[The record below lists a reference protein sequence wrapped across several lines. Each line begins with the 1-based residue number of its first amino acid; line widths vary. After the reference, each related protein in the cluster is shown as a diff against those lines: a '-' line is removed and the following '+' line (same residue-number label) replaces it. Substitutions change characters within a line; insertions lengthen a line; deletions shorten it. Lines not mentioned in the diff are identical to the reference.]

1 MVNTLKSLLLAA
13 ILLTAAAVHAEIVSS
28 SATHFVLRHEAATPL
43 PPEAAWER
51 LVDPAVWWHPDH
63 TYSGDAANLSLELTA
78 GGLWREDWDG
88 GSVAHGRV
96 LMVASGK
103 SLRMEAPFGPLQAV
117 GAYTIWTI
125 TIQPAEA
132 GRGSLVIFD
141 EIATG
146 PPTAKLDE
154 LAPAVDYVKGE
165 ALRRL
170 AAPVAP

>member
-1 MVNTLKSLLLAA
+1 MIDTLKRLLPAA
-13 ILLTAAAVHAEIVSS
+13 ILLTAPAVHAEIVSS
-28 SATHFVLRHEAATPL
+28 SPTHFVLRNETITRLSA
-43 PPEAAWER
+43 EAAWTR
-51 LVDPAVWWHPDH
+51 LTDPASWWHPDH
-63 TYSGDAANLSLELTA
+63 TYSGDSANLSLDVSA

-88 GSVAHGRV
+88 GSVSHGRV
-96 LMVASGK
+96 LMVATGK
-103 SLRMEAPFGPLQAV
+103 ALRMEAPFGPLQGV

-125 TIQPAEA
+125 TITPADGGA
-132 GRGSLVIFD
+132 VIVFD

-170 AAPVAP
+170 ATPGVP